1 MIADPN
7 AVTNIVASLIS
18 LAALWWLVFFAFRDY
33 RVDAFRERLFRL
45 REDLFLF
52 AANGG
57 IPFEHPAYRMLRSTI
72 NGMIRYAERIS
83 LAWLL
88 SLAVAFKHSDCRE
101 AEKLFHEQ
109 WLEANRTLTLH
120 AKKRLI
126 LFRRDLHWAL
136 TTHVLTSPLII
147 VASSPFLLLA
157 LIRVARDHAK
167 EKFQRWIEPT
177 LSRVDSV
184 ALLEGDQSMRRAA

>member
-1 MIADPN
+1 MIAEPN
-7 AVTNIVASLIS
+7 AVTNVVVSLASLV
-18 LAALWWLVFFAFRDY
+18 ALWWLVFFAFRDY

-57 IPFEHPAYRMLRSTI
+57 IPFEHPAYRILRSTI

-83 LAWLL
+83 LAWLI
-88 SLAVAFKHSDCRE
+88 SLASAFEHPDCRA
-101 AEKLFHEQ
+101 AERIFHEE

-136 TTHVLTSPLII
+136 TKHLLTSPFVILI
-147 VASSPFLLLA
+147 SSPFLALA
-157 LIRVARDHAK
+157 LIRVARDHAR
-167 EKFQRWIEPT
+167 EKLQRWFEPT

-184 ALLEGDQSMRRAA
+184 ALLEGDDAIRRAA